1 MSYNKKY
8 FIMKGVLTLSFKK
21 YAFYT
26 FFLTLFLFCTGCQNT
41 TSQKG
46 QEAFD
51 KFTYDIFVE
60 EVQSD
65 AISLNYTLSNPENY
79 GITEYTPTFGE
90 FSIEDIQSSYAQ
102 MENYLTA
109 LNEFSYKDL
118 TKEQQI
124 TYDIFKQYL
133 ELELSSTDYMLY
145 TNVLGPNTGLQAQL
159 PVLLSEYHFND
170 KEDIETY
177 LLLLEDLPRYF
188 KEIVDFQI
196 QKSKA
201 GLFMSDETANSIINQ
216 CKNFI
221 KSKED
226 NVIIEVFNDRIDNV
240 SFLSKEETE
249 NYKEQNKTLVF
260 NYVIP
265 SYESLIKQLE
275 ALKGTG
281 TNEGGLC
288 HFPDGKDYY
297 EYLIASKTGSSHSMK
312 EINNMLTESIRT
324 GINNM
329 IQTANGDSS
338 IFEKVENTTYPLTDP
353 EEIITYL
360 KEAIKENYPNLETV
374 NHTIKYV
381 HESLEKDLSP
391 AFYLTPPL
399 DNYIENSIYING
411 YSEYSMGDIFPVLA
425 HEGYPGH
432 LFQNVYFN
440 QSSPNPLR
448 ALLSFGGYSEGWA
461 TYVEMDSYSMMNID
475 KDVASIIK
483 NNQIATLCMYAQIDL
498 GINYF
503 GWTKEETSAYLE
515 EFGFSSEELTNE
527 IYQTM
532 IAEPANYMQYA
543 LGYLEIMELREQ
555 AEKKLK
561 NNFSLKEWHTFF
573 LDIGP
578 AQFEVIEN
586 YMEDWIKEQ

>member
-1 MSYNKKY
+1 
-8 FIMKGVLTLSFKK
+8 MKGVLTLSFKK

-46 QEAFD
+46 EEAFD

-188 KEIVDFQI
+188 KEIADFQI
-196 QKSKA
+196 QKSKV

-265 SYESLIKQLE
+265 SYESLIEQLE

-312 EINNMLTESIRT
+312 EINNMLTESIQT

-338 IFEKVENTTYPLTDP
+338 IFEKVENTTYPLTNP
-353 EEIITYL
+353 EEIIQYL
-360 KEAIKENYPNLETV
+360 KETIKENYPNLETV

-411 YSEYSMGDIFPVLA
+411 YSEYSMDDIFPVLA
-425 HEGYPGH
+425 HEGSPGH

-543 LGYLEIMELREQ
+543 LGYLEIIELREQ

-561 NNFSLKEWHTFF
+561 NNFSLKEWNTFF

>member
-1 MSYNKKY
+1 MQ
-8 FIMKGVLTLSFKK
+8 FKK
-21 YAFYT
+21 YVFYS
-26 FFLTLFLFCTGCQNT
+26 FFVTLFLFCTGCQN
-41 TSQKG
+41 SSSEKG
-46 QEAFD
+46 QETFEN
-51 KFTYDIFVE
+51 FTYNIFVE

-90 FSIEDIQSSYAQ
+90 FSIEDMQSSYAK
-102 MENYLTA
+102 MENYLSA
-109 LNEFSYKDL
+109 LNEFSYKNL
-118 TKEQQI
+118 TKEQQL

-145 TNVLGPNTGLQAQL
+145 SNVLGPNTGLQAQL
-159 PVLLSEYHFND
+159 PVLLSEYHFNN

-188 KEIVDFQI
+188 KQI
-196 QKSKA
+196 AEFEAQKSKA

-226 NVIIEVFNDRIDNV
+226 NVIIEVFNDRMDTID
-240 SFLSKEETE
+240 FLSKDEIKK
-249 NYKEQNKTLVF
+249 YKEQNKTLVF
-260 NYVIP
+260 DYVIP
-265 SYESLIKQLE
+265 AYELLIEQLE
-275 ALKGTG
+275 TLKGTG

-288 HFPDGKDYY
+288 NFPDGKEYY

-312 EINNMLTESIRT
+312 EINDMLTESIET

-329 IQTANGDSS
+329 IETANGDSS
-338 IFEKVENTTYPLTDP
+338 IFEKVENTNYPLTDP
-353 EEIITYL
+353 KEIIEYL
-360 KEAIKENYPNLETV
+360 KEVIKENYPELEDV
-374 NHTIKYV
+374 NYNIKYV
-381 HESLEKDLSP
+381 HKSLEKDLSP

-399 DNYIENSIYING
+399 DNYFENSIYING
-411 YSEYSMGDIFPVLA
+411 YSEYNMDDIFPVLA

-440 QSSPNPLR
+440 QSSPNPIRSLF
-448 ALLSFGGYSEGWA
+448 SFGGYSEGWA
-461 TYVEMDSYSMMNID
+461 TYVEMDSYSMMNINE
-475 KDVASIIK
+475 KVASIIR

-503 GWTKEETSAYLE
+503 GWDKEDTSAYLE
-515 EFGFSSEELTNE
+515 GFGFSSEELTNE

-543 LGYLEIMELREQ
+543 LGYLEIIELRKQ
-555 AEKKLK
+555 AEKKLGDD
-561 NNFSLKEWHTFF
+561 FSLKEWNTFF
-573 LDIGP
+573 LDMGP
-578 AQFEVIEN
+578 AQFEIIED
-586 YMEDWIKEQ
+586 YMKDWIKEQ

>member
-1 MSYNKKY
+1 
-8 FIMKGVLTLSFKK
+8 MKGVLTLSFKK

-133 ELELSSTDYMLY
+133 ELELSSTNYMLY
-145 TNVLGPNTGLQAQL
+145 TNILGPNTGLQAQL

-170 KEDIETY
+170 KKDIETY

-188 KEIVDFQI
+188 KEIADFQI
-196 QKSKA
+196 QKSKV

-226 NVIIEVFNDRIDNV
+226 NVIIEVFNDRLDDL
-240 SFLSKEETE
+240 SFLSKEEMKD
-249 NYKEQNKTLVF
+249 YKEQNKTLVF

-265 SYESLIKQLE
+265 SYESLIEQLE

-338 IFEKVENTTYPLTDP
+338 IFEKVENTTYPLTNP
-353 EEIITYL
+353 EEIIQYL
-360 KEAIKENYPNLETV
+360 KETIKENYPNLETV

-411 YSEYSMGDIFPVLA
+411 YSEYSMDDIFPVLA

-561 NNFSLKEWHTFF
+561 NDFSLKEWNTFF

>member
-1 MSYNKKY
+1 MSYNKKIFHY
-8 FIMKGVLTLSFKK
+8 ERSSYLVIQKIR
-21 YAFYT
+21 
-26 FFLTLFLFCTGCQNT
+26 FLHIFSYPFLFCTGCQNT

-46 QEAFD
+46 EEAFD

-90 FSIEDIQSSYAQ
+90 FSIEDLQSSYAQ

-188 KEIVDFQI
+188 KEIADFQI
-196 QKSKA
+196 QKSKV

-226 NVIIEVFNDRIDNV
+226 NVIIEVFNDRLDDL
-240 SFLSKEETE
+240 SFLSKEEME
-249 NYKEQNKTLVF
+249 DYKEQNKTLVF

-288 HFPDGKDYY
+288 HFPNGKDYY

-353 EEIITYL
+353 EEIIQYL

-411 YSEYSMGDIFPVLA
+411 YSEYSMDDIFPVLA

-561 NNFSLKEWHTFF
+561 NDFSLKEWNTFF

>member
-1 MSYNKKY
+1 
-8 FIMKGVLTLSFKK
+8 MKGVLTLSFKK

-90 FSIEDIQSSYAQ
+90 FSIEDLQSSYAQ

-133 ELELSSTDYMLY
+133 ELELSSTNYMLY
-145 TNVLGPNTGLQAQL
+145 TNILGPNTGLQAQL

-170 KEDIETY
+170 KKDIETY

-188 KEIVDFQI
+188 KEIADFQI
-196 QKSKA
+196 QKSKV

-226 NVIIEVFNDRIDNV
+226 NVIIEVFNDRLDDL
-240 SFLSKEETE
+240 SFLSKEEMKD
-249 NYKEQNKTLVF
+249 YKEQNKTLVF

-265 SYESLIKQLE
+265 SYESLIEQLE

-338 IFEKVENTTYPLTDP
+338 IFEKVENTTYPLTNP
-353 EEIITYL
+353 EEIIQYL
-360 KEAIKENYPNLETV
+360 KETIKENYPNLETV

-411 YSEYSMGDIFPVLA
+411 YSEYSMDDIFPVLA

-561 NNFSLKEWHTFF
+561 NDFSLKEWNTFF

>member
-1 MSYNKKY
+1 M
-8 FIMKGVLTLSFKK
+8 SFKK

-51 KFTYDIFVE
+51 EFTYNIFIE

-65 AISLNYTLSNPENY
+65 AISLNYTLSSPENY
-79 GITEYTPTFGE
+79 GITEYTPIFGE
-90 FSIEDIQSSYAQ
+90 FSIEDMQSAYAQ
-102 MENYLTA
+102 MENYLSA

-118 TKEQQI
+118 TKKQQL

-133 ELELSSTDYMLY
+133 ELELSSTNYMLY
-145 TNVLGPNTGLQAQL
+145 SNVLGPNTGLQAQL

-188 KEIVDFQI
+188 KEIADFQI
-196 QKSKA
+196 QKSKS

-226 NVIIEVFNDRIDNV
+226 NVIIEVFNDRIDNL
-240 SFLSKEETE
+240 SFLSKEEIE
-249 NYKEQNKTLVF
+249 NYKKQNKTLVF
-260 NYVIP
+260 NCIIP
-265 SYESLIKQLE
+265 SYELLIEQLE
-275 ALKGTG
+275 TLKGTG

-288 HFPDGKDYY
+288 HFPNGKEYY

-312 EINNMLTESIRT
+312 EINDMLTESIQT

-338 IFEKVENTTYPLTDP
+338 IFQKVENTTYPLTDP
-353 EEIITYL
+353 DEIIEYL
-360 KEAIKENYPNLETV
+360 KEAIKENYPNLDNV
-374 NHTIKYV
+374 NYTIKYV

-399 DNYIENSIYING
+399 DNYVENSIYINS
-411 YSEYSMGDIFPVLA
+411 YSEYSMDDIFPVLA

-448 ALLSFGGYSEGWA
+448 VLLSFGGYSEGWA
-461 TYVEMDSYSMMNID
+461 TYVEMDSYSMMDID
-475 KDVASIIK
+475 KDIASIIK

-515 EFGFSSEELTNE
+515 NFGFSSEELTNE

-561 NNFSLKEWHTFF
+561 NDFSLKEWNTFF

>member
-1 MSYNKKY
+1 
-8 FIMKGVLTLSFKK
+8 MKGVLTLSFKK

-41 TSQKG
+41 TPQKG

-90 FSIEDIQSSYAQ
+90 FSIEDLQSSYAQ

-188 KEIVDFQI
+188 KEIADFQI
-196 QKSKA
+196 QKSKV

-265 SYESLIKQLE
+265 SYESLIEQLE

-312 EINNMLTESIRT
+312 EINNMLTESIQT

-338 IFEKVENTTYPLTDP
+338 IFEKVENTTYPLTNP
-353 EEIITYL
+353 EEIIQYL
-360 KEAIKENYPNLETV
+360 KETIKENYPNLETV

-411 YSEYSMGDIFPVLA
+411 YSEYSMDDIFPVLA

-561 NNFSLKEWHTFF
+561 NDFSLKEWNTFF

>member
-1 MSYNKKY
+1 MQ
-8 FIMKGVLTLSFKK
+8 LKK
-21 YAFYT
+21 YAFYS
-26 FFLTLFLFCTGCQNT
+26 FLLTLFLFCTGCQNNST
-41 TSQKG
+41 QKG
-46 QEAFD
+46 SQAFED
-51 KFTYDIFVE
+51 FTYNIFVE

-65 AISLNYTLSNPENY
+65 AISLNYTLTNPEHY

-90 FSIEDIQSSYAQ
+90 FSLEEMQSSYAQ

-145 TNVLGPNTGLQAQL
+145 SNVLGPNTGLQAQL

-188 KEIVDFQI
+188 KQIADFEIK
-196 QKSKA
+196 KSKA
-201 GLFMSDETANSIINQ
+201 GLFMSDQTANSIINQ

-226 NVIIEVFNDRIDNV
+226 NVIIEVFNDRIDTID
-240 SFLSKEETE
+240 FLSKDEIKK
-249 NYKEQNKTLVF
+249 YKAQNKTLVF
-260 NYVIP
+260 DYVIP
-265 SYESLIKQLE
+265 AYELLIEQLE

-288 HFPDGKDYY
+288 NFPDGKEYY

-312 EINNMLTESIRT
+312 EINDMLTESIET

-329 IQTANGDSS
+329 IETANGDSA

-353 EEIITYL
+353 KEIIEYL
-360 KEAIKENYPNLETV
+360 KEAIKENYPELEDV
-374 NHTIKYV
+374 NYNIKYV
-381 HESLEKDLSP
+381 HKSLEKDLSP

-399 DNYIENSIYING
+399 DNYFGNSIYING
-411 YSEYSMGDIFPVLA
+411 YSEYNIDDIFPVLA

-440 QSSPNPLR
+440 QSSPNPIRSLF
-448 ALLSFGGYSEGWA
+448 SFGGYSEGWA
-461 TYVEMDSYSMMNID
+461 TYVEMDSYSMMNINEE
-475 KDVASIIK
+475 VASIIM

-503 GWTKEETSAYLE
+503 GWDKGDTSAYLE
-515 EFGFSSEELTNE
+515 GFGFSSEELTNE

-543 LGYLEIMELREQ
+543 LGYLEIIELREQ
-555 AEKKLK
+555 AKKKLGDD
-561 NNFSLKEWHTFF
+561 FSLKEWNTFF
-573 LDIGP
+573 LDMGP
-578 AQFEVIEN
+578 AQFEIIED
-586 YMEDWIKEQ
+586 YMKDWIKEQ